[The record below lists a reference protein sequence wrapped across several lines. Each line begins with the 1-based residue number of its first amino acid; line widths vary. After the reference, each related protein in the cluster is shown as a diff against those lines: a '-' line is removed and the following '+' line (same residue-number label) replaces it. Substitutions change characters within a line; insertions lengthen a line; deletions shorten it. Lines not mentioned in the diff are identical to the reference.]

1 MISMGSAT
9 AFIPLANLNKASK
22 LFGIAQFTLSVSV
35 TPPHDGCVGNTGC
48 MLAIVPTASSNSG
61 LVAKAYTD
69 VYATAKENENVKDTF
84 VVVSAGTGA
93 PLNNEWLN
101 VNSMLI
107 DDPAIKFMP
116 VRSISNVESVIDCA
130 PSILYT
136 PLDVE
141 SGISVSP
148 ITSVITSAT
157 YSNET
162 GKPSLS
168 IMSYP
173 ST

>member
-1 MISMGSAT
+1 
-9 AFIPLANLNKASK
+9 
-22 LFGIAQFTLSVSV
+22 
-35 TPPHDGCVGNTGC
+35 
-48 MLAIVPTASSNSG
+48 
-61 LVAKAYTD
+61 
-69 VYATAKENENVKDTF
+69 
-84 VVVSAGTGA
+84 
-93 PLNNEWLN
+93 
-101 VNSMLI
+101 MLI
-107 DDPAIKFMP
+107 DDPAIKFIP
-116 VRSISNVESVIDCA
+116 VRSISNVASVIDCA